1 MTKKTPADGGPI
13 TFELKGGEQFGIRP
27 NQMRVVS
34 QAGAD
39 ERGIRPNQSAPPPP
53 PPPPP
58 PPSTSDS

>member
-1 MTKKTPADGGPI
+1 MTKKTPADSRHL

-53 PPPPP
+53 PPPP
-58 PPSTSDS
+58 TSDS